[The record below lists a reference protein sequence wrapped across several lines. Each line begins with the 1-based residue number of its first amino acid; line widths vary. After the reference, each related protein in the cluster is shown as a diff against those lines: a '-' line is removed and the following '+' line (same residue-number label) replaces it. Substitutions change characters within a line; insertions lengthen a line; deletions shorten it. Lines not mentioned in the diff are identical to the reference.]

1 MEENKNRPEI
11 DETKTIELNEVKT
24 KDLPKVKEEIEKA
37 KENAKNL
44 KDTAELY
51 MEVPTLQEGFNK
63 KIQEIDRTIAERNMK
78 EVKIEE
84 KKVKKP
90 SIIKRIF
97 GGIKNFFK
105 KLFGGKKK
113 NIENSIEF
121 NAQDMPKVKE
131 ELEKAKENKKKLEE
145 MYEPYKDYPK
155 FDGTEGQEKS
165 PKIVLETEKYDIQ
178 MEEVDD
184 GQDK

>member
-11 DETKTIELNEVKT
+11 DERKTIELNEVKT

-63 KIQEIDRTIAERNMK
+63 KIQEIDRTIAERNIK

-84 KKVKKP
+84 KKVK
-90 SIIKRIF
+90 SH
-97 GGIKNFFK
+97 
-105 KLFGGKKK
+105 L
-113 NIENSIEF
+113 
-121 NAQDMPKVKE
+121 
-131 ELEKAKENKKKLEE
+131 L
-145 MYEPYKDYPK
+145 
-155 FDGTEGQEKS
+155 
-165 PKIVLETEKYDIQ
+165 
-178 MEEVDD
+178 
-184 GQDK
+184 